1 MGIQHSNTTDLN
13 KAKSL
18 VELLAHS
25 YLKPWSYKQL
35 FVKSGDES
43 RLVCDYLVVMDGVA
57 LVLFEES
64 VTKAV
69 SDNAE
74 AKQLFTGL
82 KDYLAKR
89 INQRMKA
96 APKLLEGELYRD
108 EAMTQPFDLAAEL
121 KIYYLGLSSL
131 CFVQDARRMMVK
143 HRFSSEQNPK
153 ILSQTTDSNPN
164 KHMQLMSLLD
174 LVMVVKRLTTMPDLA
189 NFLSYRDQLLGQAP
203 VADNPVAL
211 MDQFISS
218 GEAIK
223 PARLIEENL
232 VGSGLKPAIDPI
244 FLVNNPEKL
253 TRNFDKMVKNARF
266 WEYIMNTYG
275 NQMPKASL
283 RDETSSYLRL
293 LSALINESV
302 VSRNAFVRII
312 AEYMSASQEVKDEG
326 YLVNMRSYTQ
336 PERHYAFLFYALDPT
351 SESHRSVAQHNLNR
365 VAAGINHMV
374 QDPPLNEII
383 VIGIADAD
391 GKLATDVFYT
401 LGRALKPLDPTLKP
415 ARFEPSGHAQ
425 LDVKKQSDPLTS
437 KSGLSGKTLSVTK
450 AQVNHIQF
458 GQPEPNR
465 NALCPCGSGKR
476 FRRCHGAFRHN
487 QG

>member
-1 MGIQHSNTTDLN
+1 MSIQHSNTADLI

-35 FVKSGDES
+35 FAKSGEES

-69 SDNAE
+69 TDNTE
-74 AKQLFTGL
+74 AKSLFAGL
-82 KDYLAKR
+82 KDGLAKR
-89 INQRMKA
+89 LSTRMKA
-96 APKLLEGELYRD
+96 APKLICEGELYRD
-108 EAMTQPFDLAAEL
+108 AAMTQPFELAAEL

-143 HRFSSEQNPK
+143 HRFSSEQNPQ
-153 ILSQTTDSNPN
+153 LSQTSDSDSN

-189 NFLSYRDQLLGQAP
+189 NFLSYRDKLLGQEP
-203 VADNPVAL
+203 VADNPIAL
-211 MDQFISS
+211 MEQFINQ

-283 RDETSSYLRL
+283 RDETSTYLRL
-293 LSALINESV
+293 LSSLINESV

-336 PERHYAFLFYALDPT
+336 PERHYAFLFYALDPN

-401 LGRALKPLDPTLKP
+401 LGRALKPLDPSLKP
-415 ARFEPSGHAQ
+415 ARFEATGHAQ

-437 KSGLSGKTLSVTK
+437 KNGMSGKTLNVTK